1 MKMFGDRPTVGQRV
15 LVSLMGVQVLLPE
28 PFPGACM
35 KITEKDVL
43 HTATLAH
50 LHLSQEEITQTAEDL
65 KNILTCFN
73 KLKDLG
79 AHYISPFAHPK
90 EKENRLRQDSSE
102 ESLPNKL
109 ITLAY
114 AFEQNTQW
122 HLNKPAVFN

>member
-50 LHLSQEEITQTAEDL
+50 LHLSPEEITQTAEDL
-65 KNILTCFN
+65 KNILICFN
-73 KLKDLG
+73 KLQDLDTKDIVPLE
-79 AHYISPFAHPK
+79 HPK
-90 EKENRLRQDSSE
+90 ETEGPMASK
-102 ESLPNKL
+102 K
-109 ITLAY
+109 TGC
-114 AFEQNTQW
+114 F
-122 HLNKPAVFN
+122 

>member
-1 MKMFGDRPTVGQRV
+1 
-15 LVSLMGVQVLLPE
+15 
-28 PFPGACM
+28 M

-43 HTATLAH
+43 HTATLAN
-50 LHLSQEEITQTAEDL
+50 LHLSPEEITQTAEDL
-65 KNILTCFN
+65 KNILICFN
-73 KLKDLG
+73 KLQDLDTKD
-79 AHYISPFAHPK
+79 ISPFEHPRK
-90 EKENRLRQDSSE
+90 IENRLRQDSSE